1 MTVDNRS
8 KIILDLCGGTGAWSR
23 PYLEAGYDVR
33 VITHPSN
40 DVIEYDEY
48 LDFIGNVYGILA
60 APTCTHFS
68 LARTTAKT
76 PRDLEAA
83 MVLVRACLDI
93 VEKCRARGNLKFWA
107 LENPVGY
114 LRQMIGKPPLTFNP
128 TDYGANYTKKTDLWG
143 YYNNPKKKPYKMT
156 EEEAALCSKNNRCLP
171 TLPVGYVL
179 PDNFSTTQAKRSI
192 TDSFFADAFF
202 KANK

>member
-1 MTVDNRS
+1 MNS
-8 KIILDLCGGTGAWSR
+8 KKIILDLCGGTGAWSD
-23 PYLEAGYDVR
+23 PYKKAGYDVR
-33 VITHPSN
+33 VITKPSH
-40 DVIEYDEY
+40 DVLEYVEY
-48 LDFIGNVYGILA
+48 KEFIKSVHGILC

-76 PRDLEAA
+76 PRDLAGA

-93 VEKCRARGNLKFWA
+93 VEDCRANGNLKFWA

-128 TDYGANYTKKTDLWG
+128 SDYGANYTKKTDLWG
-143 YYNNPKKKPYKMT
+143 YYNEPRKSPKKMS
-156 EEEAALCSKNNRCLP
+156 EEEVAKCAINNRDLP
-171 TLPVGYVL
+171 KLPENYVL
-179 PDNFSTTQAKRSI
+179 PDDFKPQQARRSI
-192 TDSFFADAFF
+192 TDSYFAEAFF